1 MSAEKKRIRML
12 SPLTSRKEERGAVLI
27 LAGVGLVIAVIAA
40 SLAVDT
46 GFLASD
52 KRSDQKVADLAAL
65 DAVRDLA
72 NYSSRATDSATRN
85 GFLPAPGPNYTVNAV
100 LGDVA
105 PSGAACGFKV
115 VPNAAG
121 KAVEVVVSS
130 PRKPFFPL
138 VGQATRTVKACAVA
152 SAEPMGGFSI
162 GSALA
167 TIDTDRSAI
176 LNRFMGGI
184 LRGSSISTG
193 LVSWQGLVTG
203 NVTLEALR
211 YQLGTMGFSVGTVDE
226 LLNANL
232 SLAQLFQATA
242 QALTAQGPTG
252 AAQATILNTLRGQ
265 ITATTLTTF
274 KLGRFFTVQQGAN
287 DMALGSTLNVF
298 QLVSASAQVANGS
311 NLIDVSDVGIT
322 VPGVLTTK
330 VGLKVIEPPK
340 FYFGP
345 KGVSVTTSQVELTV
359 TPSLDLPI
367 SVLGLVGTRVK
378 QSLPIKITGAGATG
392 TLADV
397 NCGTPSTM
405 TVSVDPS
412 AFSGS
417 ASTTLRVYAD
427 VIPVGNIPIL
437 DIPTTS
443 VVPTTDGGPSDL
455 VFNYPSQFPPPLG
468 TETSKHAGSA
478 PVGLNGLMTFT
489 PGTPTVLNAVAL
501 PLLGTIVSS
510 TMSALSPLVGQVDS
524 RVLTPLLSVLGLD
537 VGAAD
542 VTARALKCG
551 TPGLV
556 G

>member
-1 MSAEKKRIRML
+1 MNAT
-12 SPLTSRKEERGAVLI
+12 LTRRQEERGAVLI

-52 KRSDQKVADLAAL
+52 KRTNQKVADLAAL
-65 DAVRDLA
+65 DAVRDVA
-72 NYSSRATDSATRN
+72 NYSTRAVDSATRN
-85 GFLPAPGPNYTVNAV
+85 GFFPTPSNPSYTVTAV

-105 PSGAACGFKV
+105 PAGAACGSKV
-115 VPNAAG
+115 VPNVAG

-138 VGQATRTVKACAVA
+138 VDQSTRTVKACAVA
-152 SAEPMGGFSI
+152 SGEPKGGFSI

-167 TIDTDRSAI
+167 TIDTDRLAI

-193 LVSWQGLVTG
+193 LVSWQGLVAG

-211 YQLGTMGFSVGTVDE
+211 YQLGTMGFSVGTVNE
-226 LLNANL
+226 LLNADMT
-232 SLAQLFQATA
+232 LAQLFQATA

-274 KLGRFFTVQQGAN
+274 KLGRFVTVGQGAN
-287 DMALGSTLNVF
+287 DMALASTLNVF
-298 QLVSASAQVANGS
+298 QLVTASAQVANGT
-311 NLIDVSDVGIT
+311 NLINVSDVDIS
-322 VPGVLTTK
+322 VPGVLSTK
-330 VGLKVIEPPK
+330 VALKVIEPPK

-345 KGVSVTTSQVELTV
+345 KGGSVTTSQVELTV
-359 TPSLDLPI
+359 TPNLDLPI

-378 QSLPIKITGAGATG
+378 QDLPIKITGAGATG

-397 NCGTPSTM
+397 SCGTPSTM
-405 TVSVDPS
+405 TVTVDPS

-417 ASTTLRVYAD
+417 ASTTLKVYAD
-427 VIPVGNIPIL
+427 VVLLGNIPIL

-443 VVPTTDGGPSDL
+443 VVPATDGGPSDL
-455 VFNYPSQFPPPLG
+455 VFNYPAEFPPPLG

-501 PLLGTIVSS
+501 PLVGTIVST

-524 RVLTPLLSVLGLD
+524 RVLTPLLSALGLD
-537 VGAAD
+537 VGSAD
-542 VTARALKCG
+542 VTARSLECG
-551 TPGLV
+551 TPSLV
-556 G
+556 R